1 MVEYGHLSVFIEY
14 LIQTRQNQDLLSFI
28 LEFAKTDKKFGV
40 HLASI
45 RSMDEMAKLES
56 VKNYF
61 NHQSSIP
68 GYFSI
73 TA

>member
-28 LEFAKTDKKFGV
+28 LEFAKTDKKFGI

-45 RSMDEMAKLES
+45 RNMDEMAKLDS

-61 NHQSSIP
+61 CTQSSIP